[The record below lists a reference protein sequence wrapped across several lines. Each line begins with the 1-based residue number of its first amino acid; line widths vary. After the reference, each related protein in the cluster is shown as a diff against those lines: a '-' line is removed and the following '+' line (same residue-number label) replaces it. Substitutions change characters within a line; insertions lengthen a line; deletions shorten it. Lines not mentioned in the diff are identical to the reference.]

1 MKKKTMAVLFLLGL
15 LIVAGISPVLNEVA
29 SMFTTALDSYEDETP
44 PVNDGG
50 GGGSGWPDG
59 GGGG

>member
-1 MKKKTMAVLFLLGL
+1 MKKKMMVALFLLGV
-15 LIVAGISPVLNEVA
+15 LIVAGISPVLNEVV
-29 SMFTTALDSYEDETP
+29 SMFTTMLDSYGDEPP